1 MDNNFLIDTLFLAFI
16 FWLGFTVGKMVMA
29 YQMREII
36 YDQARKNGIIID
48 DGMLQERIKEVEAKT
63 KNLMIEKHGNML
75 LLYEVSTNTFIC
87 QGSTVEEL
95 AKLSK
100 SYKNIDYAVVENGD
114 DTLLFVNGYVKTT
127 V

>member
-48 DGMLQERIKEVEAKT
+48 DDMLQERIKEVEAKT